1 LPTPPQSPSSPLRPA
16 PGEQHH
22 APHQESQ
29 VPAIALPEVRP
40 NHKLTVEEVL
50 DGLVTEG
57 LIARSTAQNLLKSL
71 TPKDRAERHALEIV
85 ADAKLHYAPQGS
97 GSPGSSGIAPA
108 SRTSPPSLA
117 VRRQEPGRDAKALKR
132 VITLEELT
140 FWLARRSGLDYL
152 RIDPLKIDA
161 PNVGDLVTAAYAA
174 WNRILPVSVTPE
186 RAVFAT
192 SEPYLTDWIE
202 QVRQIIKRDVVRV
215 VANPR
220 DIERYRREFFG
231 VSSSVKGATDG
242 PDEARF
248 RGMHNLEALVEL
260 GKSGTLDANDSHIVH
275 IVDWLLQY
283 AFDQRASDIHI
294 EPRRDVGNI
303 RFRIDGVMHP
313 VYQVPARVMAAVTSR
328 IKILG
333 RMDVAEKRRP
343 QDGRIKTRTEDG
355 RELEMRLSTMPT
367 AFGEKLVMR
376 IFNPDVLLKDFAEL
390 GFGKEDA
397 ARWKEMV
404 GRPHGIILVTGPTGS
419 GKTTTLYSTLKT
431 LATPEVNVCTVEEPI
446 EMVEP
451 AFNQMQVQ
459 HNIGLDF
466 ASGIRTLMRQD
477 PDIIMVGEIRDLET
491 AEMAVQAS
499 LTGHLVLS
507 TLHTND
513 APSAI
518 TRLLDVG
525 APHYL
530 IKATVIGVVAQRLVR
545 TLCPHCKRKIPL
557 DPALWE
563 SLVHPWPIP
572 APADICAPKGCLEC
586 RNTGYYGRIG
596 LYEMLSLD
604 LEIRN
609 LIRAD
614 FDEAALRSLA
624 YQKGLKPL
632 RIGGAAKVA
641 DGVTSLEEVFKVAPI
656 RVE

>member
-1 LPTPPQSPSSPLRPA
+1 MPQPAAVGRYRPPRHPA
-16 PGEQHH
+16 L
-22 APHQESQ
+22 A
-29 VPAIALPEVRP
+29 ALPGISYAGPQIPGPRRGRDPPPRQEFGLTHSTHPPPVPRP
-40 NHKLTVEEVL
+40 SHKLSVEEVL
-50 DGLVTEG
+50 EDLVTDGLV
-57 LIARSTAQNLLKSL
+57 LRSAAQNLLL
-71 TPKDRAERHALEIV
+71 TVTAKQRAEQHALEIV
-85 ADAKLHYAPQGS
+85 ANAQFHHAK
-97 GSPGSSGIAPA
+97 SP
-108 SRTSPPSLA
+108 
-117 VRRQEPGRDAKALKR
+117 KR

-140 FWLARRSGLDYL
+140 FWLAKRTGLEYL

-161 PNVGDLVTAAYAA
+161 PNVGDMVTAAYAA
-174 WNRILPVSVTPE
+174 WNRILPVLVTPE
-186 RAVFAT
+186 RVVFAT
-192 SEPYLTDWIE
+192 SEPYLTDWME
-202 QVRQIIKRDVVRV
+202 QVRQIVKRDIVSV

-220 DIERYRREFFG
+220 DIERYRKEFFG
-231 VSSSVKGATDG
+231 VSTSVKGAAEG
-242 PDEARF
+242 PDETRF
-248 RGMHNLEALVEL
+248 RGIHNIESLVEL

-303 RFRIDGVMHP
+303 RFRIDGVLHP
-313 VYQVPARVMAAVTSR
+313 VYQVPARVMAAITSR

-376 IFNPDVLLKDFAEL
+376 IFNPDVILKGFAEL
-390 GFGKEDA
+390 GFGPEDA
-397 ARWKEMV
+397 ARWTEMV
-404 GRPHGIILVTGPTGS
+404 ARPHGIILVTGPTGS

-431 LATPEVNVCTVEEPI
+431 LATPDVNVCTVEEPV
-446 EMVEP
+446 EMVEG

-477 PDIIMVGEIRDLET
+477 PDIIMIGEIRDLET
-491 AEMAVQAS
+491 ADMAVQAS

-518 TRLLDVG
+518 TRLLDIGV
-525 APHYL
+525 PHYL

-545 TLCPHCKRKIPL
+545 TLCPHCKQSIPL

-563 SLVHPWPIP
+563 SLVHPWPVP
-572 APADICAPKGCLEC
+572 APATVRAPKGCLEC

-596 LYEMLSLD
+596 LYEMLTLD
-604 LEIRN
+604 LDIRN

-614 FDEAALRSLA
+614 FDEAALRALA
-624 YQKGLKPL
+624 YRKGLKPL
-632 RIGGAAKVA
+632 RIGGAMKVA
-641 DGVTSLEEVFKVAPI
+641 EGVTSLEEVFKVAPV
-656 RVE
+656 RVD

>member
-1 LPTPPQSPSSPLRPA
+1 M
-16 PGEQHH
+16 
-22 APHQESQ
+22 SQ
-29 VPAIALPEVRP
+29 VFPTEAQADRRLS
-40 NHKLTVEEVL
+40 LEEVL
-50 DGLVTEG
+50 EDLVADGLVT
-57 LIARSTAQNLLKSL
+57 AQAAQNLLRTA
-71 TPKDRAERHALEIV
+71 TPSDRAERHALELV
-85 ADAKLHYAPQGS
+85 ADAKLHHAQ
-97 GSPGSSGIAPA
+97 SP
-108 SRTSPPSLA
+108 
-117 VRRQEPGRDAKALKR
+117 KR
-132 VITLEELT
+132 LLTLEELS
-140 FWLARRSGLDYL
+140 FWLARKSGLDYL

-174 WNRILPVSVTPE
+174 WNRILPVAITPE

-192 SEPYLTDWIE
+192 SEPYLTGWVE
-202 QVRQIIKRDVVRV
+202 ELRGIIRREIVRV
-215 VANPR
+215 VSNPR
-220 DIERYRREFFG
+220 DIERYRKEFFG
-231 VSSSVKGATDG
+231 VSSSIKGAQTG
-242 PDEARF
+242 GDERRF
-248 RGMHNLEALVEL
+248 GLGNLEALVEL
-260 GKSGTLDANDSHIVH
+260 GKAGKLDANDSHIVH

-283 AFDQRASDIHI
+283 AFDQRASDIHL
-294 EPRRDVGNI
+294 EPRRDLGNI

-313 VYQVPARVMAAVTSR
+313 VYQVPASVMTAITSR
-328 IKILG
+328 VKILG

-343 QDGRIKTRTEDG
+343 QDGRIKTRGEDG

-376 IFNPDVLLKDFAEL
+376 IFNPDVLLKDFAAL
-390 GFGKEDA
+390 GFGEDD
-397 ARWKEMV
+397 ARRWRELV
-404 GRPHGIILVTGPTGS
+404 ARPNGIILVTGPTGS

-518 TRLLDVG
+518 TRLLDIGV
-525 APHYL
+525 PHYL

-545 TLCPHCKRKIPL
+545 TLCPHCKEAAPI
-557 DPALWE
+557 DADIWE
-563 SLVHPWPIP
+563 SLIRPWRLNRPPTIYE
-572 APADICAPKGCLEC
+572 PKGCLEC
-586 RNTGYYGRIG
+586 RNTGYHGRVG
-596 LYEMLSLD
+596 LYEMLVLD
-604 LEIRN
+604 QEIRD
-609 LIRAD
+609 LITRD
-614 FDEAALRSLA
+614 FDEPPLRRLA

-632 RIGGAAKVA
+632 RLGGAVKAA
-641 DGVTSLEEVFKVAPI
+641 LGETSLEEVLKVAPI
-656 RVE
+656 RVD